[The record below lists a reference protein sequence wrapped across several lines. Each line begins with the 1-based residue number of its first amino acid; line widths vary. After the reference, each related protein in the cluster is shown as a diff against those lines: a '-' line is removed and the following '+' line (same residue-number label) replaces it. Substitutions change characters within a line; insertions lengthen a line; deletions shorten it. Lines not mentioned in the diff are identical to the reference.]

1 MSIWLNSFA
10 NSSNTSLYNSLT
22 SITKPISFLLPS
34 LFAESPISSL
44 NTNLTASE
52 VILLCGFCTSF
63 IDLNQQS
70 FSQQPVD
77 IIADRAEY
85 FERVKPTLKSKH
97 TFHYYSVD
105 WFIDFFEHYS
115 EAQKDAIKYT

>member
-44 NTNLTASE
+44 NTNLTAVSERMITAGDYAIIVIMIATIMSE

-85 FERVKPTLKSKH
+85 FERV
-97 TFHYYSVD
+97 
-105 WFIDFFEHYS
+105 
-115 EAQKDAIKYT
+115 